1 MSKRRFLS
9 ARHLAF
15 VGLLVAISTIPAET
29 DAEHVD
35 WEDAPCGKADAELNR
50 VYKKIRK
57 VYKDDRLFL
66 QKLKVAQRA
75 WIKFRDG
82 HIDSL
87 YPVDEPGYYGSV
99 LGECVCNET
108 AFLTHARVAE
118 LKVWLKGTEEGD
130 MCAGSVKW

>member
-9 ARHLAF
+9 ARRLAF
-15 VGLLVAISTIPAET
+15 VGLLVALSTIPVET
-29 DAEHVD
+29 DAELVD
-35 WEDAPCGKADAELNR
+35 WEDMSCGKADAELNR

-57 VYKDDRLFL
+57 VYKNDKLFL

-87 YPVDEPGYYGSV
+87 YPDDTPGYYGSV
-99 LGECVCNET
+99 LGECICNEMT
-108 AFLTHARVAE
+108 YLTTARVAQ